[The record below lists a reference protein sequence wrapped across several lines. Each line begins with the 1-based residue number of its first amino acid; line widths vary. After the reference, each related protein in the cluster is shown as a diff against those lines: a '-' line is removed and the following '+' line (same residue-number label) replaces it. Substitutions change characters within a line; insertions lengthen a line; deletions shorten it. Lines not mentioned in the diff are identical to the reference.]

1 MVEPGIIF
9 ARGVRWRHR
18 LSLFALIALGL
29 VLATLPL
36 LVRTPYVLG
45 VAINA
50 FAFTILAMSLNV
62 IYGYA
67 GLLSFAQ
74 VGFWGL
80 GAYIAAVVAVGWN
93 GAFWTGMALA
103 VCSCAVIGA
112 MLAFTAL
119 RLSNHA
125 FVIVSMAFTLLMQML
140 AQEWISVTNGPMGIP
155 GLPAPSLRIGS
166 WTIQFDSPRKYYYLA
181 LAVFVASIAV
191 LYLVLNSRIGRTLSL
206 LRHDETL
213 ARSFG
218 IRVTRW
224 KVFASGFAAAFAA
237 AAGATH
243 VFFVSIVDPLIFDP
257 YFTQIMLVTVIV
269 GGLGSFWPVIGVGA
283 ALTVLPELL
292 RTPNEIR
299 MIYYGVILI
308 GFIILLPNGVA
319 GLIARLRR
327 EGPSIKAP
335 KEGLENA

>member
-1 MVEPGIIF
+1 MAEGGTSF
-9 ARGVRWRHR
+9 VRAAGWGRR
-18 LSLFALIALGL
+18 LAPVALIAIGL
-29 VLATLPL
+29 VLTALPL
-36 LVRTPYVLG
+36 VARTPYAIG
-45 VAINA
+45 IAINA
-50 FAFTILAMSLNV
+50 FAFIILAMSLNV

-80 GAYIAAVVAVGWN
+80 GAYIAAIVAVGWN

-103 VCSCAVIGA
+103 ICACAAVGA
-112 MLAFTAL
+112 LLAFTAL

-125 FVIVSMAFTLLMQML
+125 FVIVSMAFTLLLQML
-140 AQEWISVTNGPMGIP
+140 AQEWIALTNGPMGIP
-155 GLPAPSLRIGS
+155 GLPVPSLGIGAWS
-166 WTIQFDSPRKYYYLA
+166 IQLDSPQRYYYLA
-181 LAVFVASIAV
+181 LAVFVVSIAV
-191 LYLVLNSRIGRTLSL
+191 LHLVLSSRIGRTLSL

-218 IRVTRW
+218 VRVTRW
-224 KVFASGFAAAFAA
+224 KVFASGFSAAFAA

-269 GGLGSFWPVIGVGA
+269 GGLGSFWPVIAAGA
-283 ALTVLPELL
+283 ALTILPELL

-308 GFIILLPNGVA
+308 ACIVLLPNGVA
-319 GLIARLRR
+319 GLMARLRTAA
-327 EGPSIKAP
+327 PSRRARQDP
-335 KEGLENA
+335 ENA